1 MANINK
7 IQLPNG
13 TQYDI
18 EDAVARQ
25 MDLSAV
31 FTETSVGSG
40 VGDLELIFDT
50 AGDADNEEF

>member
-1 MANINK
+1 MANISQ

-13 TQYDI
+13 SVYEI

-25 MDLSAV
+25 MDLTSV

-40 VGDLELIFDT
+40 VGDLELIFET